1 MNQPYTGGCACGA
14 IRYEIPDEPVFSN
27 HCQCRDC
34 QRKSGTGHGS
44 YLTFPSRE
52 RVTLQGEAREW
63 AVVADSGNV
72 KHQAFCPHCGSPV
85 YLRFAAM
92 PGIFT
97 VHAAS
102 LDDPARF
109 QPQLATYGVSG
120 LPWDRLDPA
129 LPVVDKMPPM

>member
-1 MNQPYTGGCACGA
+1 M
-14 IRYEIPDEPVFSN
+14 
-27 HCQCRDC
+27 
-34 QRKSGTGHGS
+34 
-44 YLTFPSRE
+44 
-52 RVTLQGEAREW
+52 TLQGEAREW

-129 LPVVDKMPPM
+129 LPVVDKMPSM